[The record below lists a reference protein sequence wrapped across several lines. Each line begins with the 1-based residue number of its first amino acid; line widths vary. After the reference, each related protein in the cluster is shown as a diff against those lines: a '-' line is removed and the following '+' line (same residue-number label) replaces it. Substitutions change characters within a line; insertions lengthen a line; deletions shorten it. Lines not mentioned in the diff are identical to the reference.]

1 MTPPRL
7 LFTVPTRSQYF
18 PRLWTEAADRVVGE
32 TGLSVDFL
40 TGDGPGSAAEWVRAL
55 TGYDAVITSWGM
67 VRLDENTLPTDRRL
81 RLVAH
86 AAGSVAD
93 LVSPELYRQG
103 IRITSANGIMAR
115 SVAEW
120 CLAMTINARMNLI
133 ALAGVGGQK
142 PPDWENR
149 YRTAMVEGATIGIW
163 GYGEIA
169 RRYVNYLRPL
179 HPARITVCS
188 HHLTE
193 SEAAQDGITL
203 GSLPEVF
210 AADVVILLTGLSPE
224 NRGRVD
230 AELLGQLRP
239 GAALL
244 NPGRARLVDE
254 AAWRAALAAGRFN
267 LYQDVFYT
275 EPPAAD
281 DPVQRLP
288 NVLLTPHQGGL
299 SSVPQYVPAMLRF
312 VRDFFSAGTLADE
325 ITMEQALRMTSHL
338 TAAG

>member
-1 MTPPRL
+1 M
-7 LFTVPTRSQYF
+7 TVPRVLFSVPARSQYF
-18 PRLWTEAADRVVGE
+18 PRLWTESADHAGEE
-32 TGLSVDFL
+32 TGLAVDFL
-40 TGDGPGSAAEWVRAL
+40 TGDGPRSAAEWRLAMV
-55 TGYDAVITSWGM
+55 GYDAVITSWGM
-67 VRLDENTLPTDRRL
+67 VRLDEDTLPNDRRL

-93 LVSPELYRQG
+93 LVSPELYRRG
-103 IRITSANGIMAR
+103 IRVTSANGIMAR

-133 ALAGVGGQK
+133 GLAGVGGQK
-142 PPDWENR
+142 PMNWENR
-149 YRTAMVEGATIGIW
+149 YRTAMVEGATVGIW

-169 RRYVNYLRPL
+169 RRYVHYLRPL

-193 SEAAQDGITL
+193 SEAAQDGIIL
-203 GSLPEVF
+203 SSLPDVF
-210 AADVVILLTGLSPE
+210 AADVVVLLAGLSLE
-224 NRGRVD
+224 NSGRVD
-230 AELLGQLRP
+230 AALLGKIRP

-254 AAWRAALAAGRFN
+254 TAWRAALATGKIN

-275 EPPAAD
+275 EPPQAD
-281 DPVQRLP
+281 DPVLRLP

-299 SSVPQYVPAMLRF
+299 SSIPQYVPTMLRF
-312 VRDFFSAGTLADE
+312 IHDFFSTGTLADE
-325 ITMEQALRMTSHL
+325 ITMSQALRMTSHQV
-338 TAAG
+338 AAG